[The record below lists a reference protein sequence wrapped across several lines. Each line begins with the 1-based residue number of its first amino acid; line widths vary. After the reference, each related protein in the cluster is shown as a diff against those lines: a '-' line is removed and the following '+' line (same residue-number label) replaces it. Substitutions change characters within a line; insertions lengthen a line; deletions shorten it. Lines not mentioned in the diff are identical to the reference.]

1 MPILGSVADS
11 STTSGGLIAGAGLPP
26 FMSSTG
32 LTASTNSTGIS
43 AAPSTTVNTTA
54 TTTSQSSSAATAAAT
69 MAAAMFPEDMDDHDM
84 GRLQAMLEARGFPP
98 HLAGVLGQ
106 YSIFLVWS
114 NKSYHVDLIIDFQ
127 IHFLQLTGPRMHH
140 LIINRAMAP
149 SATSKAQQL
158 LQVNRN

>member
-43 AAPSTTVNTTA
+43 AAPSTTGNTTA

-106 YSIFLVWS
+106 YSIFLS
-114 NKSYHVDLIIDFQ
+114 IFQ
-127 IHFLQLTGPRMHH
+127 STNLKMFT
-140 LIINRAMAP
+140 
-149 SATSKAQQL
+149 L
-158 LQVNRN
+158 L

>member
-43 AAPSTTVNTTA
+43 AAPSTTGNTTA
-54 TTTSQSSSAATAAAT
+54 TTTSQSSSAAAT

-106 YSIFLVWS
+106 YSIFL
-114 NKSYHVDLIIDFQ
+114 
-127 IHFLQLTGPRMHH
+127 
-140 LIINRAMAP
+140 
-149 SATSKAQQL
+149 
-158 LQVNRN
+158 

>member
-11 STTSGGLIAGAGLPP
+11 STTGGGLIAGAGLPP

-32 LTASTNSTGIS
+32 LTASANSTGIS
-43 AAPSTTVNTTA
+43 AAPSTTGNTTA

-114 NKSYHVDLIIDFQ
+114 KMANLLEIIDFQ
-127 IHFLQLTGPRMHH
+127 IHFVQLTGPRMHH

>member
-11 STTSGGLIAGAGLPP
+11 STTGGGLIAGAGLPP

-32 LTASTNSTGIS
+32 LTASANSTGIS
-43 AAPSTTVNTTA
+43 AAPSTTGNTTA

-106 YSIFLVWS
+106 YSIFLYDEVKS
-114 NKSYHVDLIIDFQ
+114 KNKW
-127 IHFLQLTGPRMHH
+127 LTC
-140 LIINRAMAP
+140 
-149 SATSKAQQL
+149 
-158 LQVNRN
+158 